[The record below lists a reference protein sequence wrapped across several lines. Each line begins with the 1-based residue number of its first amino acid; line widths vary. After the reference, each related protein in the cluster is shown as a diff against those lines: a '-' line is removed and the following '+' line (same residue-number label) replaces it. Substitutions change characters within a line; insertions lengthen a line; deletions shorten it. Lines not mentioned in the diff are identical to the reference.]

1 MKIFLDTAKL
11 GEIKKYSEV
20 IDGVTTN
27 PTLME
32 KAGMKYTVENIQKV
46 CKAVNGPVSVE
57 AASTTLDHL
66 LYEAVILNSYAKN
79 IVVKIPMTDY
89 GLKAVKDLK
98 KKKVK
103 TNVTLVFSPN
113 QALLA
118 AKAGAD
124 YISIFVGRL
133 DDQGIKGMD
142 VVKDSLEALANY
154 DFNSKIIVASVRNVN
169 HVVEAAKLGAPIAT
183 VPTKVLEDMYK
194 HELTDKG
201 IEKFL
206 EDYAKLKK

>member
-1 MKIFLDTAKL
+1 
-11 GEIKKYSEV
+11 
-20 IDGVTTN
+20 
-27 PTLME
+27 ME
-32 KAGMKYTVENIQKV
+32 KAVMKYTVENIQKV

-57 AASTTLDHL
+57 AVSTTLDNL

-89 GLKAVKDLK
+89 GLKAVKGLK

-103 TNVTLVFSPN
+103 TNVTLVFSPS
-113 QALLA
+113 QVLLA

-142 VVKDSLEALANY
+142 VVKDSLEVLANY

-194 HELTDKG
+194 HDLTNKG